1 MRPSGSVS
9 GSYGFETSERE
20 GKRFESDAFLM
31 CMVGSEL
38 SEDSRSER
46 EVSEL
51 QDKKKCL
58 KMIHLGK
65 THWNLHP
72 LNLIKAPSPWGI
84 KPH

>member
-9 GSYGFETSERE
+9 GSYGLETSERE

-51 QDKKKCL
+51 QDKKNVSRHTL
-58 KMIHLGK
+58 WENSLEF
-65 THWNLHP
+65 
-72 LNLIKAPSPWGI
+72 ASI